1 MFEYKNKDK
10 PTNFSLTFMGFSIL
24 QGCKGAHCPFN
35 PEDILGSVN
44 GGISR
49 AVVSLA

>member
-1 MFEYKNKDK
+1 MFEYKNKHK

-24 QGCKGAHCPFN
+24 QGCKGAHCLN

-44 GGISR
+44 GGIRR
-49 AVVSLA
+49 AVGSLA